1 MENTED
7 FSLEKQSSPK
17 AHLMVV
23 TGRLVPALL
32 QFYGIDDTIFFPHLS
47 ASGKRL
53 PYAAFFPPLC
63 FTILVPF
70 CKTLLGFKK
79 TIAKLQL

>member
-7 FSLEKQSSPK
+7 FSLEKRSSPK

-23 TGRLVPALL
+23 AGRLVPALL
-32 QFYGIDDTIFFPHLS
+32 QFYRINDTMVFFSHLS

-53 PYAAFFPPLC
+53 LYAAFFFPLY
-63 FTILVPF
+63 FTIAVPF
-70 CKTLLGFKK
+70 CKTSGFKK